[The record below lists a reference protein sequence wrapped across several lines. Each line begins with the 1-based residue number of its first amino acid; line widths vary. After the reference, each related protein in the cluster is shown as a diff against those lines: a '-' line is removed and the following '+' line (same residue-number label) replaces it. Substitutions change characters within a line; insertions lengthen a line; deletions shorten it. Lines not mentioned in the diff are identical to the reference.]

1 MAGQPGAVLCGRAMP
16 AQNARQW
23 DHTYVASS
31 CGLRWGCFGRHQ
43 GGREICSGQGDS
55 SIADCLS
62 RPDSTTGL
70 IYGVTG
76 VCHQAANWIL
86 GPANVL
92 VTRARGYALSVF
104 TYGTYGKNRQHPSFS
119 SCYGSNGGTDRPL
132 DAGRTAGTY
141 LAFRIG
147 AHGLKADPA
156 ASETDTMLDVYH
168 PARVAELRA
177 LIEAAPG
184 VRVSQKTFE
193 GLLVIRGRLW
203 EEQSHLAALLDQHQI
218 DEDEFLAEM
227 NRTQH
232 AAMMEC
238 RSLLGNDFIRV
249 FGEAGLEPEHVID
262 RDIFLEQHNSQDP
275 YQAPSPGGP

>member
-1 MAGQPGAVLCGRAMP
+1 MAGQPGAVLYGRAMP

-43 GGREICSGQGDS
+43 GGREVCRGPGDS

-62 RPDSTTGL
+62 KPGSTTGL

-86 GPANVL
+86 GPANIL
-92 VTRARGYALSVF
+92 VTSARGYALSVF
-104 TYGTYGKNRQHPSFS
+104 TYGTYGKNRRHPSFS
-119 SCYGSNGGTDRPL
+119 PCYGSGGNADRPPDAGGT
-132 DAGRTAGTY
+132 GGTY
-141 LAFRIG
+141 LAFRVG
-147 AHGLKADPA
+147 AHGVGADPA
-156 ASETDTMLDVYH
+156 ASETDAMLDVYH
-168 PARVAELRA
+168 PERVAELRA

-184 VRVSQKTFE
+184 VAVSQTTFE
-193 GLLVIRGRLW
+193 RLLAVRSQLW
-203 EEQSHLAALLDQHQI
+203 EEQSHLAGLLEQRQM

-227 NRTQH
+227 SRTQH

-238 RSLLGNDFIRV
+238 RSILGDDFIRV

-262 RDIFLEQHNSQDP
+262 REIFLEQHNSPDP
-275 YQAPSPGGP
+275 YQAPSPVGR